1 MEQGI
6 IKSPYENNEELE
18 KNILE
23 LDSLRENGEN
33 KIISLKNEIREIK
46 LNKQI
51 DKETKEKI
59 INNNKDLIKKAKV
72 VENENIKKVQSIL

>member
-51 DKETKEKI
+51 DKETE
-59 INNNKDLIKKAKV
+59 NKLGKYS
-72 VENENIKKVQSIL
+72 NMGGLF

>member
-33 KIISLKNEIREIK
+33 KIISLKNEIREI
-46 LNKQI
+46 N
-51 DKETKEKI
+51 
-59 INNNKDLIKKAKV
+59 
-72 VENENIKKVQSIL
+72 

>member
-59 INNNKDLIKKAKV
+59 V
-72 VENENIKKVQSIL
+72 W

>member
-72 VENENIKKVQSIL
+72 VENENADCK